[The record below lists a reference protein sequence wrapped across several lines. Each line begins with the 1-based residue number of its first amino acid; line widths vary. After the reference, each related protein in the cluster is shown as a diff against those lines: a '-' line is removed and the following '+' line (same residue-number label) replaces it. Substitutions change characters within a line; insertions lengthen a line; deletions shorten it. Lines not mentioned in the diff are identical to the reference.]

1 MRLTPIALLLTLAL
15 SPLAVAQREDGDR
28 SRDRTAPRPQS
39 RSDSHDG
46 KQARERIAAAA
57 KEAERAFSVG
67 DWAQAEVA
75 LREQIRL
82 DEDSWVPRYNLA
94 IALANMDRVD
104 TAAIELKGAI
114 DAGYF
119 DIARLRREPS
129 LERVRE
135 HASIAPLLADWRQ
148 VLANRVEAR
157 VDAIERKLRKQPT
170 STHRDDALHLVYL
183 SWVNDRSFTRVREE
197 LPALAQWANEN
208 IFTTLTAPDADLIAM
223 NPDVPVIVALPL
235 ERDFRTW
242 ITQRF
247 GGVQQG
253 AFASIGGAYEPEQAR
268 LVTNDLG
275 ASLRHE
281 FMHALHWRMCTRLG
295 QRHPI
300 WLLEGLA
307 TLVEDV
313 DMEQLRPVPSW
324 RTNMAKRMMD
334 SGVLPDLAELLATES
349 AAFNT
354 QRPLAKYAHIRAFFL
369 YLHDRDQ
376 LKPLWDIYTTD
387 ELVGWAADRTGMKA
401 LEAATSL
408 TLPELERE
416 FREWLKQLD
425 TVAEEIEPGMASLGI
440 EVENGPGD
448 GVRVVAKPD
457 VQSLQRKG
465 DSEGVARAL
474 AFAIGDVLLAI
485 DDKPTRDIAELVR
498 VLGEYEPGDGV
509 RVLIRRGQTEVSADV
524 TLAERK

>member
-1 MRLTPIALLLTLAL
+1 MRFTPLALLLTLAM
-15 SPLAVAQREDGDR
+15 SPLAFAQRHDSDR
-28 SRDRTAPRPQS
+28 PNDRPGSRPDS
-39 RSDSHDG
+39 RSDSRDG
-46 KQARERIAAAA
+46 KQTRERIAAAA
-57 KEAERAFSVG
+57 KEAEQAFSVG
-67 DWAQAEVA
+67 DWAQAELA

-82 DEDSWVPRYNLA
+82 DADSWVPRYNLA

-104 TAAIELKGAI
+104 NAAIELKGAI

-135 HASIAPLLADWRQ
+135 QASIAPLLADWRH
-148 VLANRVEAR
+148 VLANRVDAR
-157 VDAIERKLRKQPT
+157 VAAIEQKLRKKPV
-170 STHRDDALHLVYL
+170 SMHRDNELHLVYL
-183 SWVNDRSFTRVREE
+183 SWVNDRSFARVREE
-197 LPALAQWANEN
+197 LPALAEWANES
-208 IFTTLTAPDADLIAM
+208 IFTTLTAPDADFIAE
-223 NPDVPVIVALPL
+223 NPDVPVIIALPL

-247 GGVQQG
+247 GGIQQG

-313 DMEQLRPVPSW
+313 DMEQMRPVPSW

-349 AAFNT
+349 TAFNT

-369 YLHDRDQ
+369 YLHDRDY

-387 ELVGWAADRTGMKA
+387 ELVGWPADRTGMKA
-401 LEAATSL
+401 LEAATAF
-408 TLPELERE
+408 TLPELERD
-416 FREWLKQLD
+416 FRDWLEQLD
-425 TVAEEIEPGMASLGI
+425 TVAEEIEPGMASLAI

-457 VQSLQRKG
+457 VQSLQRRG
-465 DSEGVARAL
+465 DTEAIARAL
-474 AFAIGDVLLAI
+474 AFAIGDVILAI

-498 VLGEYEPGDGV
+498 VLGEYDPGDGV

-524 TLAERK
+524 TLAEKK

>member
-1 MRLTPIALLLTLAL
+1 MRSKPLALLLTLAL
-15 SPLAVAQREDGDR
+15 TPLALAQRHD
-28 SRDRTAPRPQS
+28 ANRPDPKQS
-39 RSDSHDG
+39 
-46 KQARERIAAAA
+46 RERIAAAA
-57 KEAERAFSVG
+57 KQAEQAFSLG
-67 DWAQAEVA
+67 DWPQAELA

-82 DEDSWVPRYNLA
+82 DPDSWVPRYNLA
-94 IALANMDRVD
+94 IALANMDRID
-104 TAAIELKGAI
+104 NAATELRGAI

-119 DIARLRREPS
+119 DIARLRREPA

-135 HASIAPLLADWRQ
+135 HATIAPLLADWRN
-148 VLANRVEAR
+148 VLSNR
-157 VDAIERKLRKQPT
+157 VDARLKAIEQKLRKKPVA
-170 STHRDDALHLVYL
+170 THRDDELHLIYL
-183 SWVNDRSFTRVREE
+183 SWVNDRSFARVREE
-197 LPALAQWANEN
+197 LPALAQWANDN
-208 IFTTLTAPDADLIAM
+208 IFTTLTAPDTDFIAE
-223 NPDVPVIVALPL
+223 NPDVPVIIALPL

-247 GGVQQG
+247 GNVQQG

-281 FMHALHWRMCTRLG
+281 SMHALHWRMCTRLG

-307 TLVEDV
+307 TLVEDMSAP
-313 DMEQLRPVPSW
+313 DTDALEPVPSW

-349 AAFNT
+349 TAFNT

-369 YLHDRDQ
+369 YLHDRGH

-387 ELVGWAADRTGMKA
+387 ELVGWPADRSGIKA

-408 TLPELERE
+408 ALPELERD
-416 FREWLKQLD
+416 FRDWLEQLD
-425 TVAEEIEPGMASLGI
+425 TVAEEIEPGMASLAI

-465 DSEGVARAL
+465 DTEAIARAL
-474 AFAIGDVLLAI
+474 AFAIGDVILAI

-498 VLGEYEPGDGV
+498 VLGEYQPGDAV
-509 RVLIRRGQTEVSADV
+509 RVLIRRGQTELSADV
-524 TLAERK
+524 TLAEKT

>member
-1 MRLTPIALLLTLAL
+1 MRSTPLALLLSLAL
-15 SPLAVAQREDGDR
+15 LPSAFAQR
-28 SRDRTAPRPQS
+28 
-39 RSDSHDG
+39 HDAS
-46 KQARERIAAAA
+46 KPDPKHARERIAAVA
-57 KEAERAFSVG
+57 KQAEQAFSTG
-67 DWAQAEVA
+67 DWAQAEIA

-82 DEDSWVPRYNLA
+82 DAESWVPRFNLA
-94 IALANMDRVD
+94 IALANMDRID
-104 TAAIELKGAI
+104 NAATELKGAI

-135 HASIAPLLADWRQ
+135 HATITPLLADWRS
-148 VLANRVEAR
+148 VLTNR
-157 VDAIERKLRKQPT
+157 VDARVAAIEQKLRKKPT
-170 STHRDDALHLVYL
+170 SVQRDDDLHLVYL
-183 SWVNDRSFTRVREE
+183 SWVNERSFARVREE
-197 LPALAQWANEN
+197 LPALAQWANES
-208 IFTTLTAPDADLIAM
+208 IFTTLTAPDAEFIAE
-223 NPDVPVIVALPL
+223 NPDVPVIIALPM

-247 GGVQQG
+247 GNVQQG

-307 TLVEDV
+307 TLVEDMGADPV
-313 DMEQLRPVPSW
+313 EPVPSW

-334 SGVLPDLAELLATES
+334 SGVLPDLADLLATES
-349 AAFNT
+349 TAFNT

-369 YLHDRDQ
+369 YLHDRDY

-387 ELVGWAADRTGMKA
+387 ELTGWAVDRSGVKA
-401 LEAATSL
+401 LEAATSF
-408 TLPELERE
+408 TLPELERD
-416 FREWLKQLD
+416 FRDWLEQLD
-425 TVAEEIEPGMASLGI
+425 TVAEEIEPGMASLAI

-448 GVRVVAKPD
+448 GVRVVGKPD

-465 DSEGVARAL
+465 DAEGVARAL
-474 AFAIGDVLLAI
+474 AFAIGDVVLAI

-498 VLGEYEPGDGV
+498 VLGEYQPGDAV

-524 TLAERK
+524 TLAEKQ